1 MSNIDKFGMGD
12 SVDASVTRNAGSGE
26 EFGLNGVYTFTC
38 YDQDGNVKWVDGFEN
53 LTTNVGRQNLLNS
66 YFANTGGGAVVMGLM
81 TNNAVPASIPAYTD
95 TQASHT
101 GWFEA
106 GGTNAPTYTAPRQT
120 PSFSTASNANPS
132 VLSTSTPVV
141 FAMTSSGT
149 VTGAFINIG
158 GSSTIDNTTGT
169 LFSAGNF
176 TAGSKTVTSGD
187 TINVTYTLSA
197 SG

>member
-1 MSNIDKFGMGD
+1 MSNIDKLGMGD
-12 SVDASVTRNAGSGE
+12 SFDASVTRNAGSGE
-26 EFGLNGVYTFTC
+26 QFGLEGRYTFAC
-38 YDQDGNVKWVDGFEN
+38 YDKDGNLKWTDGIEN
-53 LTTNVGRQNLLNS
+53 LTTNVGRANLLDS

-81 TNNAVPASIPAYTD
+81 TYNAVPVSTPAYTD
-95 TQASHT
+95 TQSSHA

-106 GGTNAPTYTAPRQT
+106 GAANAPSYSGTRKT
-120 PSFSTASNANPS
+120 PSFSSATSANPS
-132 VLSTSTPVV
+132 VLSTASAVV
-141 FAMTSSGT
+141 FSMTGSGD

-176 TAGSKTVTSGD
+176 TAGAKSVTSGD

-197 SG
+197 AG

>member
-12 SVDASVTRNAGSGE
+12 SVDASVTRNAGSSD

-38 YDQDGNVKWVDGFEN
+38 YDQNGNVKWEDGFEN
-53 LTTNVGRQNLLNS
+53 LTTNVGRANLLDS

-81 TNNAVPASIPAYTD
+81 TNNAVPASIPAVTD

-106 GGTNAPTYTAPRQT
+106 GGANAPTYSGNRKT
-120 PSFSTASNANPS
+120 PTFSSATSANPS
-132 VLSTSTPVV
+132 VLSTSSAVV
-141 FAMTSSGT
+141 FSMTGSGT

-158 GSSTIDNTTGT
+158 GSATIDNTTGT